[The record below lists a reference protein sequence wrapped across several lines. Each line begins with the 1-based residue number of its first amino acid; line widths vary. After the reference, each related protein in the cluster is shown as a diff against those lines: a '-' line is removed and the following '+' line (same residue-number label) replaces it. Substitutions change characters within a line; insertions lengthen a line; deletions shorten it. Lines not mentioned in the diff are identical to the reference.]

1 LCPVLRDGTFE
12 LARCHLELPVIM
24 CSSANVER
32 AAVERTAAERRRA
45 CRRRACRRRAVWPQS
60 AVERAAVECAAY
72 ERAAIS
78 GEGVAGDGRAA
89 GPLLFCSSAAVE
101 RAAVERTAAERRR
114 ACSRRAC
121 RRRACRRNFNFC
133 AFAISIHDC
142 AIAQT
147 TPRTGRFCDGPQNE
161 GNGLIHS
168 HILGRNQRHNGPWG
182 VLGLKIV
189 RPARST
195 VENLGRRIAPAKICI
210 QTWSV

>member
-1 LCPVLRDGTFE
+1 MSFGVAGDYVQQCQR
-12 LARCHLELPVIM
+12 
-24 CSSANVER
+24 
-32 AAVERTAAERRRA
+32 RT
-45 CRRRACRRRAVWPQS
+45 CRRRADRRRAPSSMPPSSVPPSSAPPQS

-168 HILGRNQRHNGPWG
+168 HILGRNQRHIGPWG